1 MLPIG
6 NAENVRTA
14 TKWSDASAS
23 HRWYNLKLPQIACDP
38 CLDGDFH
45 AISIMHLSLLIVFH
59 TDYIRQVR
67 NRSYK
72 HNTPVIA
79 SEETYDCK

>member
-1 MLPIG
+1 M
-6 NAENVRTA
+6 
-14 TKWSDASAS
+14 SAS
-23 HRWYNLKLPQIACDP
+23 HRWNDLKLPQIARDL

-45 AISIMHLSLLIVFH
+45 AILIMHLSLLIVFY

-67 NRSYK
+67 NHGYK